1 MTNIIVVFPKID
13 NAKSIKNLLVRNGF
27 HVVGVCTTGTQ
38 AISQADGLNGG
49 IVICSYKMID
59 MLYSELH
66 DYLPFGFEMLM
77 LASRQYLNECREH
90 DIMCLEMPLKVQDL
104 LSTVGMMAENIERRK
119 KKQRLQPKERNQEE
133 KEVIKEAKDL
143 LMERN
148 HMTEEEAHRY
158 IQKNSMD
165 SGTNMVETAQMI
177 LSMMKMS

>member
-13 NAKSIKNLLVRNGF
+13 DAKSMKNLLVRNGF
-27 HVVGVCTTGTQ
+27 HVVRACTTGTQ

-49 IVICSYKMID
+49 IVICSYKMVD
-59 MLYSELH
+59 MLYSQLH
-66 DYLPFGFEMLM
+66 EDLPPGFEMLL
-77 LASRQYLNECREH
+77 LASRQYLNECENR
-90 DIMCLEMPLKVQDL
+90 DIMCLAMPLKVPDL
-104 LSTVGMMAENIERRK
+104 LSTLGMMTENMERRRR
-119 KKQRLQPKERNQEE
+119 KQRLQPGERNQEE
-133 KEVIKEAKDL
+133 QELIKEAKGL

-165 SGTNMVETAQMI
+165 SGNNMVETAQMI

>member
-1 MTNIIVVFPKID
+1 MTNVIVVFPKID
-13 NAKSIKNLLVRNGF
+13 DAKSIKNLLVRNGF
-27 HVVGVCTTGTQ
+27 HVVGVCTTGIQ

-49 IVICSYKMID
+49 IVVCSYKLVD
-59 MLYSELH
+59 MLYYQLH
-66 DYLPFGFEMLM
+66 DDLPPGFEMLM
-77 LASRQYLNECREH
+77 LASRQYLNECENR
-90 DIMCLEMPLKVQDL
+90 DIMCLAMPLKVPDL
-104 LSTVGMMAENIERRK
+104 LSTLGMMAENMDRRK
-119 KKQRLQPKERNQEE
+119 RKQRLQPKERNEEE
-133 KEVIKEAKDL
+133 KKLIKEAKNL